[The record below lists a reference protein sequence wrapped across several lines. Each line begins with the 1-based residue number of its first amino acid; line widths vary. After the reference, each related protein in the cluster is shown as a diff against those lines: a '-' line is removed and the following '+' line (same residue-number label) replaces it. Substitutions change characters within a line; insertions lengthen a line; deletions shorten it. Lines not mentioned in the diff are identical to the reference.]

1 MDDTQVNA
9 SPSRMPR
16 LEMKSLKSP
25 KELLKLIFL
34 EPYEILIQVGV
45 LKLLFTLKLV
55 LILPFVNLPSF
66 FRITQQISEAANP
79 MDAEPLSG
87 AWIICLGVYILVN
100 FSGLL
105 CAILIRKSKYLLTT
119 LMVIS
124 LIVESLLSFFYSY
137 LFDASASLASALG
150 PFSMAILAYRLLLG
164 YRFGILQSVA
174 TFACVLTLYLGQT
187 TAGWPSAPI
196 LAEPQLSP
204 KFSVFELNFILGW
217 YIWVALGSN
226 VIANFIQGLRLKV
239 EQAHAELQELNQY
252 MTERV
257 LKRYVQPKLID
268 EILAGRLSME
278 TKAES
283 RTITVMFTDLKG
295 FTSAS
300 EKIAPDDLA
309 KLLNDYLSEM
319 NAIIFQHD
327 GTIDKFIGDAVMV
340 VFGAPAP
347 LSENQQIQKAVK
359 CALEMQARM
368 PPIAQSWQAAGA
380 DEISMRIGIHHGPAI
395 VGNFGSQERTDY
407 TCIGPTV
414 NLASR
419 IETACPPGT
428 VSVSSAVAKL
438 LTDEFTL
445 ESLGKFNLKGMTEE
459 QELYRVT
466 EESTQRS

>member
-1 MDDTQVNA
+1 
-9 SPSRMPR
+9 
-16 LEMKSLKSP
+16 
-25 KELLKLIFL
+25 
-34 EPYEILIQVGV
+34 
-45 LKLLFTLKLV
+45 
-55 LILPFVNLPSF
+55 
-66 FRITQQISEAANP
+66 
-79 MDAEPLSG
+79 
-87 AWIICLGVYILVN
+87 
-100 FSGLL
+100 
-105 CAILIRKSKYLLTT
+105 
-119 LMVIS
+119 
-124 LIVESLLSFFYSY
+124 
-137 LFDASASLASALG
+137 
-150 PFSMAILAYRLLLG
+150 MAILAYRLLLG

-196 LAEPQLSP
+196 LAEPQISP

-466 EESTQRS
+466 EESKQRS